1 MIINGIK
8 TSSSRFMKIMKG
20 SYYNLLQSNKATSPI
35 SSLTFCSEV
44 CSLFNAQEIEEVE
57 VQHEVLLPVQCKRFC
72 ECHISNQVH
81 PSAVYC
87 GKIWNTQK
95 TGCFVHMCLC
105 SKWQHPMDLE
115 PTSCKSQGKFR
126 ESDFAPKNG
135 EESDDFAAGA
145 SISCAFLLE
154 ARDSWERSF
163 STSSKHVCGRLGI
176 LRKELWAK
184 SVMQR
189 VFLQRGYCTNY
200 RWMLDVQQGGR
211 WFSGRFQGCDR
222 W

>member
-1 MIINGIK
+1 MPHVK
-8 TSSSRFMKIMKG
+8 RRFETPKRLDVLYRHVM
-20 SYYNLLQSNKATSPI
+20 SYVFVTQNDNIQW
-35 SSLTFCSEV
+35 
-44 CSLFNAQEIEEVE
+44 
-57 VQHEVLLPVQCKRFC
+57 
-72 ECHISNQVH
+72 
-81 PSAVYC
+81 
-87 GKIWNTQK
+87 IWNQQAVSLK
-95 TGCFVHMCLC
+95 E
-105 SKWQHPMDLE
+105 S
-115 PTSCKSQGKFR
+115 FR
-126 ESDFAPKNG
+126 ESDFAPKDG

-184 SVMQR
+184 FIMQR
-189 VFLQRGYCTNY
+189 VCLQRGYCTNY
-200 RWMLDVQQGGR
+200 RRMLDVQQGGR